1 MQTSINYDYNIY
13 ICLLLEA
20 AMSRIKKDKYV
31 QKSEAEEIRRTNEH

>member
-31 QKSEAEEIRRTNEH
+31 QKSVAEKSIQTNEH